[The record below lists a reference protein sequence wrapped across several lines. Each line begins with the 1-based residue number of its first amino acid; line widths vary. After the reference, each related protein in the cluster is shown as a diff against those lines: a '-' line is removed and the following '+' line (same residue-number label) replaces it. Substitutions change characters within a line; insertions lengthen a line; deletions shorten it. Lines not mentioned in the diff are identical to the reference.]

1 MLPTPY
7 RITHRAIFQRL
18 LVQRQGVC
26 LARHPLFTVVAL
38 PARQPESLPVAG
50 VPGSVVSRCM
60 PRIACVIS
68 KKIDKRA
75 VVRNRLRRRWQAVV
89 REAIM
94 QSTLPPL
101 TLLTWAAAVV
111 IFRPGSAGATVAAIT
126 EAMQPVFQKLQKP
139 LWVADAT
146 A

>member
-1 MLPTPY
+1 
-7 RITHRAIFQRL
+7 
-18 LVQRQGVC
+18 
-26 LARHPLFTVVAL
+26 
-38 PARQPESLPVAG
+38 
-50 VPGSVVSRCM
+50 M